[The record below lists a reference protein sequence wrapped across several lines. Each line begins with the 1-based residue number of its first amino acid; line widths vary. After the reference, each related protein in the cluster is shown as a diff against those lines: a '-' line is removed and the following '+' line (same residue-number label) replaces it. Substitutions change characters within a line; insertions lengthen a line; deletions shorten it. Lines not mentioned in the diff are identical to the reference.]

1 MAATQKINTISEI
14 TLVTLQNCPSD
25 ATFLAKIFV
34 KIADLGI
41 NIDMISLSPNHGCCT
56 AVSFT
61 ISDEDLGKILKFT
74 SALQEKSEI
83 KTIISSG
90 NCKINVYDANM
101 VNTPGV
107 AAKVF
112 SVVSTVNTDI
122 RIVTTSDV
130 DISMLVTE
138 ADFGTTLEA
147 VQKALL

>member
-1 MAATQKINTISEI
+1 MVVNTNSEI
-14 TLVTLQNCPSD
+14 TLVTLQNCPAD

-41 NIDMISLSPNHGCCT
+41 NVDMISLSPNHGSCT

-61 ISDEDLGKILKFT
+61 ISDEDLGKILRFT
-74 SALQEKSEI
+74 SALQETSAI

-90 NCKINVYDANM
+90 NCKINVYDENM

-112 SVVSTVNTDI
+112 SAVSTVNTDI

-138 ADFGTTLEA
+138 ADFGATLEA
-147 VQKALL
+147 VQSALK